1 MLFSFSDAFL
11 CTHIN
16 VGVATIEDN
25 RIVID
30 RNLNETFKQIQSLKR
45 KNLKLKILIWI
56 GGPSNSIG
64 IIQMIHRHGSRQ
76 KFIKSVLA
84 VLETYQLDGIDF
96 DWEFP
101 SSDSKIHFS
110 QLLYEIRRAF
120 TDKYLLSL
128 AVAAPEGIAYF
139 AYNFNILNQYC
150 DYINIMTYDFHFYST
165 SSPFTG
171 RTLCPLCQ
179 FVSERRKFVGTE
191 ICIN

>member
-1 MLFSFSDAFL
+1 M
-11 CTHIN
+11 
-16 VGVATIEDN
+16 
-25 RIVID
+25 
-30 RNLNETFKQIQSLKR
+30 
-45 KNLKLKILIWI
+45 
-56 GGPSNSIG
+56 
-64 IIQMIHRHGSRQ
+64 
-76 KFIKSVLA
+76 A

-171 RTLCPLCQ
+171 
-179 FVSERRKFVGTE
+179 K
-191 ICIN
+191 II

>member
-1 MLFSFSDAFL
+1 M
-11 CTHIN
+11 
-16 VGVATIEDN
+16 
-25 RIVID
+25 
-30 RNLNETFKQIQSLKR
+30 NETFKQIQSLKQ

-76 KFIKSVLA
+76 KFIKSVLS

-171 RTLCPLCQ
+171 RTFSPLCL
-179 FVSERRKFVGTE
+179 KKCALTE
-191 ICIN
+191 MKIC